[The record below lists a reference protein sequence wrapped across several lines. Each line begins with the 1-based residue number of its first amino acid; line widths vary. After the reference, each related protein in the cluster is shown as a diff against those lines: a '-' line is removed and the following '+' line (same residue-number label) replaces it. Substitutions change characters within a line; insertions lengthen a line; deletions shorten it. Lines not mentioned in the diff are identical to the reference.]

1 MVDVVN
7 LVDNGLKLLLGGARL
22 AEDSDRAQSRRLDN
36 VHVLLDELVRYFE
49 HGTELLVLGLD
60 DGNVCAT
67 EGEGN
72 PTPSLDWNP
81 DILALH
87 LVDSLSRISWQ
98 SFVTARPY
106 FQVARFAATRVLLIK
121 ASHTNAKLRAVK
133 VRILK

>member
-1 MVDVVN
+1 MVDVAK
-7 LVDNGLKLLLGGARL
+7 LVINGLRLLLQCARL
-22 AEDSDRAQSRRLDN
+22 GVD
-36 VHVLLDELVRYFE
+36 
-49 HGTELLVLGLD
+49 
-60 DGNVCAT
+60 
-67 EGEGN
+67 

-87 LVDSLSRISWQ
+87 LVDNLSRISWQ

-133 VRILK
+133 LRILK

>member
-1 MVDVVN
+1 MVDVAK
-7 LVDNGLKLLLGGARL
+7 LVINGLRLLLQCARL
-22 AEDSDRAQSRRLDN
+22 GVDSHRAQRLDN
-36 VHVLLDELVRYFE
+36 VLLDELVRHFE

-60 DGNVCAT
+60 DGNVCAA

-87 LVDSLSRISWQ
+87 LVDNLSRISWQ

-106 FQVARFAATRVLLIK
+106 FQVARFAATRVLLTK